1 MPPRSCWITHH
12 EKNRPEKAARSRAC
26 TVRIPGVCNHNP
38 ETSVLAHYRLAGTC
52 GTAIKLTICRA
63 LSPAVRVT
71 MPSTDVQKRITS
83 TTHCC

>member
-12 EKNRPEKAARSRAC
+12 EKIDLRKAARSRAC

-38 ETSVLAHYRLAGTC
+38 ETSVLARIVSPERA
-52 GTAIKLTICRA
+52 AQPSNLTICRA